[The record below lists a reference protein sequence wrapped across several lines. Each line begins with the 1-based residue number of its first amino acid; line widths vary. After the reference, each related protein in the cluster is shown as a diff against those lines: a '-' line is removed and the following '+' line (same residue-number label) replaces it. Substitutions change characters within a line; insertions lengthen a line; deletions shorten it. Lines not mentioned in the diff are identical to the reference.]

1 MAAQTSLRDT
11 ERLVWNT
18 SSRSDALGQHAL
30 WGFSPARD
38 LLDPPP
44 AAGGGATVLLASPGD
59 VRHVLKTIAARRLR
73 GGAKAP
79 VTFLVHETSVELVA
93 RHLLLL
99 RVAFDW
105 ELPLRQRAAVWL
117 ELFGNALVQ
126 ERTETYV
133 SRLAAELLDLASGG
147 DACDLADVADLGRLK
162 FRDRDVLAA
171 GLQAWRASS
180 APFDIA
186 DLWDRRV
193 RAHLGKRYDAADGS
207 FDWDYRKGLGSAA
220 GGDLVHL
227 KQYRHWR
234 RTGVAFEFGDQ
245 TYARPNRTLATFVEG
260 HLKHG
265 KDRGRKKEVRGYW
278 GDMAVGPF
286 AGLGVA
292 CDAGPHVDALLEIAD
307 KGHATEQR
315 KHNATEVAV
324 YNVLSYLFAIE
335 TGAPYAMTRP
345 GDIFSGLGALKD
357 RDAVAHAEH
366 IVESLDGVV
375 FAPLAGPA
383 DAALA
388 RLAPGSVDAAY
399 LSVNAAQL
407 LESPAFRAALKPGA
421 AVTAEKA
428 RLVVPLTDQEKRTFD
443 GKVRDLAKAHG
454 FAEAHDDADAVRFAF
469 AAAAE

>member
-1 MAAQTSLRDT
+1 LNLSFAAQ
-11 ERLVWNT
+11 
-18 SSRSDALGQHAL
+18 
-30 WGFSPARD
+30 
-38 LLDPPP
+38 
-44 AAGGGATVLLASPGD
+44 
-59 VRHVLKTIAARRLR
+59 
-73 GGAKAP
+73 
-79 VTFLVHETSVELVA
+79 
-93 RHLLLL
+93 
-99 RVAFDW
+99 
-105 ELPLRQRAAVWL
+105 
-117 ELFGNALVQ
+117 
-126 ERTETYV
+126 
-133 SRLAAELLDLASGG
+133 
-147 DACDLADVADLGRLK
+147 ACDLADVADLGRLK

-207 FDWDYRKGLGSAA
+207 FDWDYRRGLGSQA

-260 HLKHG
+260 HLKRG

-292 CDAGPHVDALLEIAD
+292 CDAGPHVDALLEVAD

-428 RLVVPLTDQEKRTFD
+428 RLVVPLADQEKRTFD
-443 GKVRDLAKAHG
+443 GKVRDLAEAHG

>member
-1 MAAQTSLRDT
+1 M
-11 ERLVWNT
+11 
-18 SSRSDALGQHAL
+18 
-30 WGFSPARD
+30 
-38 LLDPPP
+38 
-44 AAGGGATVLLASPGD
+44 
-59 VRHVLKTIAARRLR
+59 
-73 GGAKAP
+73 
-79 VTFLVHETSVELVA
+79 
-93 RHLLLL
+93 
-99 RVAFDW
+99 
-105 ELPLRQRAAVWL
+105 
-117 ELFGNALVQ
+117 
-126 ERTETYV
+126 
-133 SRLAAELLDLASGG
+133 
-147 DACDLADVADLGRLK
+147 
-162 FRDRDVLAA
+162 
-171 GLQAWRASS
+171 
-180 APFDIA
+180 
-186 DLWDRRV
+186 
-193 RAHLGKRYDAADGS
+193 
-207 FDWDYRKGLGSAA
+207 
-220 GGDLVHL
+220 
-227 KQYRHWR
+227 
-234 RTGVAFEFGDQ
+234 
-245 TYARPNRTLATFVEG
+245 
-260 HLKHG
+260 
-265 KDRGRKKEVRGYW
+265 KKEVRGYW

-292 CDAGPHVDALLEIAD
+292 CDAGPHVDALLEVAD
-307 KGHATEQR
+307 RGHATEQR

-366 IVESLDGVV
+366 IVESLDGVA